1 MARLLSILSLIVLN
15 GAIAAENSYFTIAEA
30 FTRGHGQE
38 FEVSYRVYTAPMLT
52 EILARGM
59 VVERLEISPVEIR
72 VEAGETFSLK
82 QLRITAF
89 GPNGNIQERVPLS
102 FDLEGPAEMLDFE
115 DFIVYGD
122 EIRAAQAG
130 QAKIWITSNVPSSS
144 GENVKLS
151 ILVVVDN

>member
-1 MARLLSILSLIVLN
+1 MVRLLSILSVIVLN
-15 GAIAAENSYFTIAEA
+15 GAIAAESSYFTIAEA
-30 FTRGHGQE
+30 FTPGSGQE
-38 FEVSYRVYTAPMLT
+38 FEVDYRVYTAPMLT

-59 VVERLEISPVEIR
+59 VVERLEISLAEIR
-72 VEAGETFSLK
+72 VEVGETFSLK

-130 QAKIWITSNVPSSS
+130 QAKIWITSIVPSSS
-144 GENVKLS
+144 GKNVRQS
-151 ILVVVDN
+151 ISIVVNH